1 MLTADFRFRRLDRGV
16 NAAHGTFQIV
26 QTALT
31 VAHHPLPVP
40 LIDVH
45 RVDWRQAVFIRAQ
58 RLHMG
63 IQAFAGTEIVAA
75 QGFAF
80 PFRQ

>member
-1 MLTADFRFRRLDRGV
+1 MLAADFRLCRLDGGV
-16 NAAHGTFQIV
+16 NAAHGAFQVV
-26 QTALT
+26 QAALT

-45 RVDWRQAVFIRAQ
+45 RVDRRQAIFIRAQ

-63 IQAFAGTEIVAA
+63 VQAFAGAEIVAT